1 MFNSKKI
8 KLIVAF
14 VSLLISFNFIQETY
28 AKYVKNVE
36 GNAEM
41 AVARWRILVN
51 NENIRT
57 GSLAASTITPVFAGN
72 THIANDVIAP
82 LSTGYF
88 DIIIDSSETD
98 VSFTY
103 TISSSVNE
111 NSDVS
116 DLVTTGYSINGGAT
130 VNFTTYNTDI
140 TGTINYGATT
150 PTSIRIYVMWDD
162 AVATATM
169 DNTDDTDATYSTN
182 ANATLDV
189 NLTFQQYNGN

>member
-1 MFNSKKI
+1 MINSRKI
-8 KLIVAF
+8 KLMIAF

-28 AKYVKNVE
+28 AKYVKNVA

-57 GSLAASTITPVFAGN
+57 GSLAASTITPVFAGS
-72 THIANDVIAP
+72 THIASDVVAP

-103 TISSSVNE
+103 TISSDVNE

-116 DLVTTGYSINGGAT
+116 DLVTTGYSINGGET
-130 VNFTTYNTDI
+130 INFTTYDTDI
-140 TGTINYGATT
+140 TGTINYGTTT
-150 PTSIRIYVMWDD
+150 PTSIRIFVMWND
-162 AVATATM
+162 AVETATM
-169 DNTDDTDATYSTN
+169 NNADDTDATYSTN

-189 NLTFQQYNGN
+189 NLTFQQYNG